1 MSESDEP
8 RLEPPAKQTSDS
20 QASRPRLSSFTTSR
34 PVAVLMVFLAA
45 VVFGFFS
52 YERLAITL
60 MPELSYPTLTVR
72 TEYAGS
78 APEEVEND
86 ISRPI
91 EEALGVVSGLSRI
104 SSISRAGV
112 SDVVLE
118 FSWDTDM
125 SEAMQDT
132 LEKLDL
138 VFLPEEAERPL
149 ILRFDP
155 SLDPVLELSLSGSDE
170 RFAGE
175 QGLRTMR
182 RIAELQVRRA
192 LEPIPGVAAVRLR
205 GGLEEEIHVLV
216 DEEQLRRTN
225 ISIQRLIDRLRQ
237 ENVNVAGGTIK
248 EGRIEYMV
256 RTLNEYQNL
265 DQIESTVVTSV
276 DGRDV
281 RVRDIARVVTS
292 HKERE
297 IKTRT
302 DGGESV
308 QIDIFKEADANM
320 VALSKRVRNK
330 LGEFDVEAYEKRLVE
345 GPSEEEKRA
354 EEKAKRRREWMGE
367 DGPPP
372 KEPEP
377 LAQQLYKSEG
387 VLIEVVADRSIFIE
401 SSINEVRNTAILGG
415 LLAIVV
421 LFLFL
426 RNFKSTAIIAVSI
439 PISLL
444 VTFAP
449 LNLLGVTLNIMSLGG
464 LALGIGMLVDSS
476 IVVLESIFRCREE
489 GDGIVTAAVRGTR
502 EVRGA
507 VIASTLTSIAVFFP
521 MVFVEGVAGQA
532 FGDLGLAV
540 VISLL
545 AALVVAIAFIPMLT
559 SRRGID
565 LTQSESVRSKLWQL
579 RSWATLRDDWGASVR
594 WLKSGA
600 AMVKAIPWLLFAIY
614 AVLRF
619 AVHFLLEVI
628 GQLLLSIIFLL
639 FYFLGTRILWPA
651 LKFAFHYLTLLPLR
665 LVGAALEG
673 LQSIYPRG
681 LRWALRHPSAV
692 IVLAAGLFAGTA
704 WLASR
709 LDSELLPEVHQG
721 EFTVEVALPVGT
733 PLEETD
739 IVLAPVEDAILA
751 ERESIDK
758 LLLTV
763 GYDAANSQRSDE
775 GEHTARFKVL
785 LDSSDPNLEQQVIDR
800 LRRRFADI
808 PDLEARVVRPVLFS
822 FKTPVEVEI
831 HGDDLTQLREYAG
844 RFRDVMATMEELAD
858 VDTTLRAGAPE
869 VQIVYNR
876 DLLARYE
883 LNISQVA
890 QLVRNAVAGFEAT
903 RFNMRDRRIPIL
915 VRFDESDRS
924 TVDDVRN
931 LVVNPGAVTS
941 VLDQLGGT
949 GGTGGTGQPAPGAGR
964 PIRLAAVADVR
975 LGEGPSEVR
984 RIDGRRVALVRANL
998 AAGSLGAAVDR
1009 IESELRRQVPL
1020 PSDMTFF
1027 ITGQSQEWER
1037 SQASLLLAL
1046 ALSVFLVYVIMAA
1059 QFESLIHPLVI
1070 MFTIPLAFLGTFLAL
1085 AVLDISLSIV
1095 VFLGMIMLAGIV
1107 VNNAI
1112 VLVDYINTLR
1122 RRGLSRD
1129 EAVIQAGSVRLRP
1142 ILMTTATTVL
1152 GLSPMALGLG
1162 DGAEIR
1168 TPMAIAVISGL
1179 MVSTVLTLLIIPT
1192 IYTLLD
1198 RLQSGLWGHR
1208 EVEETSEEVERP
1220 AADHR
1225 SGSSNDAIVAAPDQT
1240 SFSRCPILSR
1250 LTLR

>member
-1 MSESDEP
+1 MTAGGGPPPESPGRVVPPSEMPDAPE
-8 RLEPPAKQTSDS
+8 
-20 QASRPRLSSFTTSR
+20 RPRLSSFSTTR

-72 TEYAGS
+72 TEYPGS

-91 EEALGVVSGLSRI
+91 EEALGVISGLSRI

-118 FSWDTDM
+118 FAWDSDM
-125 SEAMQDT
+125 SEAIQDT

-155 SLDPVLELSLSGSDE
+155 SLDPVLELSVAGRGDRFKNLSDE
-170 RFAGE
+170 ER
-175 QGLRTMR
+175 LRTVR

-192 LEPIPGVAAVRLR
+192 LEPIKGVAAVRIR

-216 DEEQLRRTN
+216 DDQQLRRTGL
-225 ISIQRLIDRLRQ
+225 SIQRVIDRLRQ

-248 EGRIEYMV
+248 EGRTEYMV
-256 RTLNEYQNL
+256 RTLNEFENL
-265 DQIESTVVTSV
+265 RQIADTVLASSA
-276 DGRDV
+276 GRDV
-281 RVRDIARVVTS
+281 RVRDVARVEMA

-297 IKTRT
+297 ILTRS

-308 QIDIFKEADANM
+308 QIDVFKEADANM
-320 VALSKRVRNK
+320 VALSQAVRER
-330 LGEFDVEAYEKRLVE
+330 LGTFDLEAYEKRLAE
-345 GPSEEEKRA
+345 GPEKR
-354 EEKAKRRREWMGE
+354 EEKAPKRGKGRGGRPGAA
-367 DGPPP
+367 
-372 KEPEP
+372 KPEP
-377 LAQQLYKSEG
+377 LAEQLYKNEG
-387 VLIEVVADRSIFIE
+387 VLVEVVADRSIFIE
-401 SSINEVRNTAILGG
+401 SSIKEVRNTAILGG
-415 LLAIVV
+415 LLAVAV

-489 GDGIVTAAVRGTR
+489 GDDVVTAAVRGTR

-545 AALVVAIAFIPMLT
+545 VALVVAVSFIPMLA

-565 LTQSESVRSKLWQL
+565 LSVERAAKSRLWRL
-579 RSWATLRDDWGASVR
+579 RSWPIFTGDLAASIR
-594 WLKSGA
+594 WLKASKTA
-600 AMVKAIPWLLFAIY
+600 LKALPWLVFSLY
-614 AVLRF
+614 LVLRF
-619 AVHFLLEVI
+619 TVHLVFEVVGQVLLT
-628 GQLLLSIIFLL
+628 LLWALAA
-639 FYFLGTRILWPA
+639 LGTRILWPV
-651 LKFAFHYLTLLPLR
+651 LRPVVRGLTALPLKG
-665 LVGAALEG
+665 VGALLEG
-673 LQSIYPRG
+673 LQNVYPRG
-681 LRWALRHPSAV
+681 LRWALRHPAA
-692 IVLAAGLFAGTA
+692 IVALAAGLFAATA

-739 IVLAPVEDAILA
+739 DVLRPVEEAILA
-751 ERESIDK
+751 EREQIDS

-763 GYDAANSQRSDE
+763 GYDAASSQRSDE

-785 LDSSDPNLEQQVIDR
+785 LDSSDPRVEARVIER
-800 LRRRFADI
+800 LRGRFAEI

-822 FKTPVEVEI
+822 FKTPIEVEI
-831 HGDDLTQLREYAG
+831 HGDDLAELRAYAG
-844 RFRDVMATMEELAD
+844 RFREVMAAMPELAD
-858 VDTTLRAGAPE
+858 VDTTQRAGAPE
-869 VQIVYNR
+869 VQIVYDR
-876 DLLARYE
+876 DLLARYD
-883 LNISQVA
+883 LNIAQVA
-890 QLVRNAVAGFEAT
+890 QQVRNAVKGFEAT
-903 RFNMRDRRIPIL
+903 RYNLKDRRIPIL
-915 VRFDESDRS
+915 VRFEEEDRS
-924 TVDDVRN
+924 TVDDVRA
-931 LVVNPGAVTS
+931 LRIDAATSQPIFGAA
-941 VLDQLGGT
+941 GT
-949 GGTGGTGQPAPGAGR
+949 GAASTGADDDGADGTGTNGR
-964 PIRLAAVADVR
+964 PILLSAVADVR

-984 RIDGRRVALVRANL
+984 RIDGRRVALVRANI
-998 AAGSLGAAVDR
+998 ARGSLGAAVER
-1009 IESELRRQVPL
+1009 IESELRRKIEL
-1020 PSDMTFF
+1020 PPDMTFF
-1027 ITGQSQEWER
+1027 ITGQSQEWQR

-1046 ALSVFLVYVIMAA
+1046 GLSVFLVYVIMAA
-1059 QFESLIHPLVI
+1059 QFESLVHPFVI
-1070 MFTIPLAFLGTFLAL
+1070 MLTIPLAFLGTFLAL
-1085 AVLDISLSIV
+1085 AALGISLSIV

-1112 VLVDYINTLR
+1112 VLVDYVNTLK
-1122 RRGLSRD
+1122 RRGLPRD
-1129 EAVIQAGSVRLRP
+1129 EAIVTAGTVRLRP

-1152 GLSPMALGLG
+1152 GLTPMALGLG

-1179 MVSTVLTLLIIPT
+1179 IVSTVLTLLIIPT
-1192 IYTLLD
+1192 VYALFD
-1198 RLQSGLWGHR
+1198 RLQAGLAGR
-1208 EVEETSEEVERP
+1208 RRAEQADDVALPGTGPET
-1220 AADHR
+1220 AA
-1225 SGSSNDAIVAAPDQT
+1225 T
-1240 SFSRCPILSR
+1240 
-1250 LTLR
+1250 

>member
-1 MSESDEP
+1 M
-8 RLEPPAKQTSDS
+8 
-20 QASRPRLSSFTTSR
+20 
-34 PVAVLMVFLAA
+34 
-45 VVFGFFS
+45 
-52 YERLAITL
+52 
-60 MPELSYPTLTVR
+60 
-72 TEYAGS
+72 
-78 APEEVEND
+78 
-86 ISRPI
+86 
-91 EEALGVVSGLSRI
+91 
-104 SSISRAGV
+104 
-112 SDVVLE
+112 
-118 FSWDTDM
+118 
-125 SEAMQDT
+125 
-132 LEKLDL
+132 
-138 VFLPEEAERPL
+138 
-149 ILRFDP
+149 
-155 SLDPVLELSLSGSDE
+155 
-170 RFAGE
+170 
-175 QGLRTMR
+175 
-182 RIAELQVRRA
+182 
-192 LEPIPGVAAVRLR
+192 RLR

-225 ISIQRLIDRLRQ
+225 LSIGRVIDRLRQ
-237 ENVNVAGGTIK
+237 ENVNVAGGTLK

-256 RTLNEYQNL
+256 RTLNEYQSL
-265 DQIESTVVTSV
+265 RQIADTVITSKE
-276 DGRDV
+276 GRDV
-281 RVRDIARVVTS
+281 RLHDIARVVMA

-320 VALSKRVRNK
+320 VALSKRVRAK
-330 LGEFDVEAYEKRLVE
+330 LGEFDLEAYEKRLAE
-345 GPSEEEKRA
+345 GPSEEQKEAERKA
-354 EEKAKRRREWMGE
+354 EEKRKKSKGRA
-367 DGPPP
+367 GPGGQE
-372 KEPEP
+372 KPEL
-377 LAQQLYKSEG
+377 LAEQLYKNEG
-387 VLIEVVADRSIFIE
+387 VVIEVVADRSIFIE
-401 SSINEVRNTAILGG
+401 SSINEVRNTAIIGG
-415 LLAIVV
+415 LLAITV

-489 GDGIVTAAVRGTR
+489 GDDVITAAVRGTH

-507 VIASTLTSIAVFFP
+507 VVASTLTSIAVFFP

-545 AALVVAIAFIPMLT
+545 AALVVAVAFIPMLA
-559 SRRGID
+559 SRRGLELGLAESARSRLWRLKSPAILRAD
-565 LTQSESVRSKLWQL
+565 L
-579 RSWATLRDDWGASVR
+579 ATSIR
-594 WLKSGA
+594 WLKSRGT
-600 AMVKAIPWLLFAIY
+600 MIKAIPWLVFAIY
-614 AVLRF
+614 LISRFVL
-619 AVHFLLEVI
+619 HLLLEIV
-628 GQLLLSIIFLL
+628 GQLLLSLVFLL
-639 FYFLGTRILWPA
+639 IFIGAKLLWPLA
-651 LKFAFHYLTLLPLR
+651 KPIFYCLTLLPLK
-665 LVGAALEG
+665 LIGTALEA
-673 LQSIYPRG
+673 LQRVYPRG
-681 LRWALRHPSAV
+681 LRWALRHPAA
-692 IVLAAGLFAGTA
+692 IVLLAAVLFGATA

-739 IVLAPVEDAILA
+739 DVLQPVEDAILA
-751 ERESIDK
+751 ERQSIDK

-763 GYDAANSQRSDE
+763 GYDAASSQRSDE

-785 LDSSDPNLEQQVIDR
+785 LDSSDPALEQQVIAR
-800 LRRRFADI
+800 LRRRFGDI

-831 HGDDLTQLREYAG
+831 HGDDLTELRHYAG
-844 RFRDVMATMEELAD
+844 RFRDVMSAMAELAD

-876 DLLARYE
+876 DLLARYD

-903 RFNMRDRRIPIL
+903 RFNLRDRRIPIL
-915 VRFDESDRS
+915 VRFEETDRS
-924 TVDDVRN
+924 TVDDVRD
-931 LVVNPGAVTS
+931 LVVNPGTVTS
-941 VLDQLGGT
+941 VLDQLIGG
-949 GGTGGTGQPAPGAGR
+949 GPAAATNTSSR
-964 PIRLAAVADVR
+964 PIRLSAVADVR

-984 RIDGRRVALVRANL
+984 RIDGRRVALVRANI
-998 AAGSLGAAVDR
+998 ASGSLGAAAGR
-1009 IESELRRQVPL
+1009 IESELRDKVEL
-1020 PSDMTFF
+1020 PADMTFF
-1027 ITGQSQEWER
+1027 ITGQSQEWQR

-1059 QFESLIHPLVI
+1059 QFESLVHPLVI

-1085 AVLDISLSIV
+1085 GALGISLSIV

-1112 VLVDYINTLR
+1112 VLVDYINTLKH
-1122 RRGLSRD
+1122 RGLGRD
-1129 EAVIQAGSVRLRP
+1129 QAVVQASTVRLRP

-1152 GLSPMALGLG
+1152 GLTPMAIGLG

-1179 MVSTVLTLLIIPT
+1179 VVSTVLTLLIIPT
-1192 IYTLLD
+1192 IYALFD
-1198 RLQSGLWGHR
+1198 RLLSSLLGDA
-1208 EVEETSEEVERP
+1208 EEGGEAEESESPPAEEP
-1220 AADHR
+1220 AA
-1225 SGSSNDAIVAAPDQT
+1225 T
-1240 SFSRCPILSR
+1240 
-1250 LTLR
+1250 